1 MSVGRLSLIC
11 LTWLLFLACGSDVVY
26 QEDVELPASGWPYA
40 DSLTFTF
47 PVTDTSG
54 RYDLVLTV
62 EHTEDFA
69 YQNFYVQLHT
79 HLPSGVLRSQP
90 LSLQL
95 ADTFGEWYGDCGG
108 GVCRTDISLQEG
120 TRFTE
125 VGVHRLVVGQ
135 YSREAVLGEVTG
147 MGFRVVR
154 R

>member
-1 MSVGRLSLIC
+1 MSLGRPLLVC
-11 LTWLLFLACGSDVVY
+11 LTCLLFLACGPDVVY
-26 QEDVELPASGWPYA
+26 QEDVELPTSGWPYA

-69 YQNFYVQLHT
+69 YQNFYVHLNT
-79 HLPSGVLRSQP
+79 HLPSGVLRSQS

-95 ADTFGEWYGDCGG
+95 ADTFGEWYGDCSG
-108 GVCRTDISLQEG
+108 GVCRTDIALQEG

-125 VGVHRLVVGQ
+125 VGAHRLVVGQ
-135 YSREAVLGEVTG
+135 FSREAELGEVTG
-147 MGFRVVR
+147 MGFRIVR

>member
-1 MSVGRLSLIC
+1 MSLGRWCLGCLIC
-11 LTWLLFLACGSDVVY
+11 LLFLACGPDVVY
-26 QEDVELPASGWPYA
+26 QEEIELPATGWPYA

-62 EHTEDFA
+62 AHTEDFP
-69 YQNFYVQLHT
+69 YQNVYVHLTT
-79 HLPSGVLRSQP
+79 HIPSGVLRSQP

-95 ADTFGEWYGDCGG
+95 ADTFGDWYGDCSG
-108 GVCRTDISLQEG
+108 GVCRADISLQEG

-125 VGVHRLVVGQ
+125 VGEHRLVVGQ
-135 YSREAVLGEVTG
+135 FSREAVLGEVTG